1 MGIYKFMQDILDF
14 LTQLA
19 CNNNREWFSAN
30 KDWYKRCHARFE
42 GVSEEFIS
50 RLSELDPELQGLTPK
65 DCIWRIYRDVRFSAD
80 KRPYKEWFGVFPA
93 AKGGK
98 KSLHGGYYLH
108 LQPGHCLFAAGIWCP
123 NPDLLKVLRQ
133 EIVAN
138 YDEVEELMDAPQ
150 FKQYFSDFD
159 TDWMLKKTPKEFNL
173 EGIEEPHR
181 QRVEEWIKRKAF
193 TISTPLSDEEVC
205 SPDFMDHLMD
215 IAVAAKPMNDFLN
228 YTFVEYGEFPSRM
241 R

>member
-1 MGIYKFMQDILDF
+1 MQDILDF

-19 CNNNREWFSAN
+19 CNNTREWFIAN
-30 KDWYKRCHARFE
+30 KDWYKRCSARF
-42 GVSEEFIS
+42 VQLSEEYIS
-50 RLSELDPELQGLTPK
+50 RLSELDPELKGLTPK

-98 KSLHGGYYLH
+98 KSLHAGYYLH
-108 LQPGHCLFAAGIWCP
+108 LQPGHCMFAAGIWCP
-123 NPDLLKVLRQ
+123 NPDLLKALRQ

-138 YDEVEELMDAPQ
+138 YDEVEDLMNRPD
-150 FKQYFSDFD
+150 FKKYFVDFD

-173 EGIEEPHR
+173 EGIESPYRE
-181 QRVEEWIKRKAF
+181 RVEEWIKRKAF
-193 TISTPLSDEEVC
+193 TISTPLSDELVC
-205 SPDFMDHLMD
+205 SPDFMDKLVQ
-215 IAVAAKPMNDFLN
+215 IASAAKPMNDFLN

-241 R
+241 